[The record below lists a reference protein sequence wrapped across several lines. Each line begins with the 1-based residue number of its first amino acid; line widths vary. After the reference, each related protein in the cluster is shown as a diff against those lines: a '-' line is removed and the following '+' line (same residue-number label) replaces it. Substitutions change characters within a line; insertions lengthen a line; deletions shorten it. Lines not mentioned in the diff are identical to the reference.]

1 MKWSCLPEQRPN
13 NRQIHSAPAAT
24 TEVITRRPRGGITT
38 HTTTHHPRQQP
49 PNQRSLARSLGN
61 GKRTS
66 IRESAFSLLL
76 YCSHVHPEQLLQRPF
91 QFNPAGPNPR
101 HLLLPLLLLL
111 LRRAYSPPRSRSGGT
126 VGAQK
131 RTKRQLPLLLLVL
144 LPRDNTTATEYPFH
158 PTPNSTGRH
167 FLLTSKKKPT
177 DYCDGKKSTPFGL
190 FFLFSQQSVPTQQD
204 FPSPPYLPHS
214 PGPSSVFSSTSS
226 GRISMS
232 KMRRSCT
239 KQVERHTP
247 SQERRPAIK

>member
-38 HTTTHHPRQQP
+38 HTTTHHSRQQQP
-49 PNQRSLARSLGN
+49 TNQRSLARSLGN

-91 QFNPAGPNPR
+91 QFNPPGPNPR
-101 HLLLPLLLLL
+101 HLLLLLLLL
-111 LRRAYSPPRSRSGGT
+111 LRRPYSPPRSRSGST

-226 GRISMS
+226 RISMS